1 MFDRKV
7 HNIAEDGTL
16 RSVNPFTEIVR
27 QGYPNCLIRNRKAYT
42 ADGASY
48 PKQYL
53 TQEIIES
60 YHLTDYMSSP
70 EPQAVAKIEQPNEGF
85 HDDVSD
91 SELDEFLDKPKK
103 RGRKKKEEVEQ

>member
-7 HNIAEDGTL
+7 HNFAEDGSM
-16 RSVNPFTEIVR
+16 RSVNPFTEIIR

-53 TQEIIES
+53 TQEIIEA
-60 YHLTDYMSSP
+60 YHLTDYMSP
-70 EPQAVAKIEQPNEGF
+70 EVKSEGVELKEVEQPNEGF
-85 HDDVSD
+85 QDHS
-91 SELDEFLDKPKK
+91 LDEFLDTPKK